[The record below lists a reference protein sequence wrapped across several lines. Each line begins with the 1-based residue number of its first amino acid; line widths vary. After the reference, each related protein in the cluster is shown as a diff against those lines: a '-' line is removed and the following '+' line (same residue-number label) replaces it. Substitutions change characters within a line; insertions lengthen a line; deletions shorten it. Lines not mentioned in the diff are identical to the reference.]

1 VHPAR
6 GAALDEVVE
15 GGDARRPAP
24 GPSAPG
30 AGRARRR
37 SRPPA
42 GWRSRPVLVVTGL
55 TVVLAV
61 PLLVALGV
69 LRQPRWYPTLDLAW
83 TELRVQDV
91 SSGDPP
97 LIGLA
102 GRIGTGAEG
111 SHPGPLSFWAMW
123 PFYQLFGATSWAL
136 QAAAVSLHVL
146 AVGAALWIASRR
158 GGVGLIVGVAA
169 VLVILMRAHGAG
181 TLTDPWNPWLPLL
194 WWMVF
199 LLAVWSVVCDDLPL
213 LPVVVFAGSFCMQT
227 HIPYLG
233 LTAGLGAFA
242 FAAVLLRA
250 YRRRQD
256 PRTRRHVARWA
267 LIAAAV
273 GVVVWLPPV
282 IDQLTG
288 SPGNITVIWNHFSDP
303 PEAPIGPREG
313 MELLLANLNPWR
325 WLPQV
330 APDRWALGA
339 SLRPGSV
346 LLAAWAAAAVVAWRL
361 RHRALLR
368 LHLVLGVA
376 LVLAA
381 VSMSRIFGFVW
392 YYLVLWAWGIGVLM
406 VLAVGWTVAVLVG
419 ARLSPVARG
428 RTAAGATFAL
438 GGVTVLFA
446 VLFSIDAAYVN
457 PPAAALSTTMAGLA
471 PPTAAALDEGSVPGG
486 GRDGRYLVTWEDPI
500 SLGSLGFGLLLQLE
514 REGFDVGAAESHRAG
529 ATPHRVLDPESAT
542 AVVHVAIGPEIQP
555 WRAVT
560 GAREVAYVDPRS
572 RAERTEYA
580 RLRGDVIEALEA
592 AGLPD
597 LAAGV
602 DENLFNTSL
611 DDRLPE
617 SVRVRMVRML
627 ALGLPTAVFVAP
639 PDAAG

>member
-15 GGDARRPAP
+15 GGDGRRPAG
-24 GPSAPG
+24 GPSALG

-42 GWRSRPVLVVTGL
+42 AWRSPPVLVVTGL
-55 TVVLAV
+55 TVVLAI

-123 PFYQLFGATSWAL
+123 PVYQLFGATSWAL

-213 LPVVVFAGSFCMQT
+213 LPVMVFAGSFCMQT

-250 YRRRQD
+250 YHRRQD
-256 PRTRRHVARWA
+256 PRARRHVARWA

-288 SPGNITVIWNHFSDP
+288 SPGNITVIWNHFTDP
-303 PEAPIGPREG
+303 PEAPIGLREG
-313 MELLLANLNPWR
+313 VELLLANLNPWR

-330 APDRWALGA
+330 APDRWALEA

-392 YYLVLWAWGIGVLM
+392 YYLVLWAWGIGILM

-419 ARLSPVARG
+419 RQLSPVTRG
-428 RTAAGATFAL
+428 RAAAGATVAL

-486 GRDGRYLVTWEDPI
+486 GRDGRYLLTWDDPVA
-500 SLGSLGFGLLLQLE
+500 LGSSAFGLLLELE
-514 REGFDVGAAESHRAG
+514 RQGFDVGVDDTYHVW
-529 ATPHRVLDPESAT
+529 ATPHRVTDAAEAT
-542 AVVHVAIGPEIQP
+542 AVVHLAVGPDIQT
-555 WRAVT
+555 WRAKPEV
-560 GAREVAYVDPRS
+560 EQVAYVDPRTRPE
-572 RAERTEYA
+572 RAAYE
-580 RLRGDVIEALEA
+580 RLRAQVVDDLEA

-597 LAAGV
+597 VVRAI
-602 DENLFNTSL
+602 DENLFSASL
-611 DDRLPE
+611 DP
-617 SVRVRMVRML
+617 RVPKRPRGLMVRML
-627 ALGLPTAVFVAP
+627 GLGLPSAVFVGP
-639 PDAAG
+639 PGTA